1 MDYDEINDDG
11 DDVDVIYDEI
21 INDVMMW
28 PITLSTRMHLIDVD
42 VFNDEIKN
50 NDGVNNKINYDIDD
64 EDVMFGE
71 IINDDVYVDEI
82 NAYADVNNLD
92 VIMIKSLLMTWLMT
106 M

>member
-71 IINDDVYVDEI
+71 IINDDVYIDEI